1 MWNIK
6 KMIKMDIFTKQKQT
20 QKTDIEN
27 KLTGTKGNSGV
38 REELIK
44 NSFLNLIWGLFITNL

>member
-1 MWNIK
+1 
-6 KMIKMDIFTKQKQT
+6 MIKMDIFTKQKQT

-27 KLTGTKGNSGV
+27 KLTVTKGNSGV